1 MNKPILPKI
10 KSAESL
16 KYAIQVLEQR
26 IQVQEEVLAK
36 RWNRLPMETFQTLL
50 GAIMPSL
57 IYELITSGG
66 WKLLKGAIG
75 LFSTKRKKSP

>member
-1 MNKPILPKI
+1 MNKTILPKI

-26 IQVQEEVLAK
+26 IQEQEDALGK
-36 RWNRLPMETFQTLL
+36 RWDRMPKELFQTLI
-50 GAIMPSL
+50 GAVLPSL
-57 IYELITSGG
+57 VSELITNGG